1 MMHRK
6 LMLLL
11 AALVLALPPAALAQ
25 SGGVGTTPLIR
36 LKAEAVVD
44 DTVVRLGDL
53 FDGIELPGLAETP
66 VARAPELGRE
76 IDIGARW
83 LLAVA
88 RAHDLDWQPRSR
100 FERITLR
107 RASQTIGTEEIEA
120 AVRVAL
126 EDRAM
131 DHRLEL
137 VLDNPGLSLQL
148 PGASEASLAV
158 TGLSHDPDSGRF
170 VAHIAAPANGQ
181 PFARISV
188 TGRAMQLTEV
198 PVLRRNLNPGDVIR
212 ADDIEWITLRVNR
225 LSRSTVSDQGSLIG
239 MSPRRPIRSQQI
251 IRTTDLQT
259 PIVVAKNSLV
269 TIRLQTQR
277 MELTVRGRA
286 LEDGAQADVVR
297 VMNTTS
303 NSVVNAVVIDTGTV
317 VVTPTAAA
325 GGN

>member
-1 MMHRK
+1 MHRK
-6 LMLLL
+6 LSLLL
-11 AALVLALPPAALAQ
+11 AVLVLALPPAALAQ
-25 SGGVGTTPLIR
+25 SGEVGTTPLIR
-36 LKAEAVVD
+36 LKTEAVVD
-44 DTVVRLGDL
+44 DPVVRLGDI
-53 FDGIELPGLAETP
+53 FDGIELPGLADTP

-88 RAHDLDWQPRSR
+88 RSHRLDWQPRSR

-126 EDRAM
+126 EDRAL

-148 PGASEASLAV
+148 PSSSEASLAV

-170 VAHIAAPANGQ
+170 VAHITAPANGQ

-188 TGRAMQLTEV
+188 TGRALQLTEV

-212 ADDIEWITLRVNR
+212 AGDIEWITLRANR
-225 LSRSTVSDQGSLIG
+225 MTRSTVSDQGSLIG

-277 MELTVRGRA
+277 LELSVRGRA
-286 LEDGAQADVVR
+286 LEDGAQGDVVR
-297 VMNTTS
+297 VMNITS

-317 VVTPTAAA
+317 VVTPPRV
-325 GGN
+325 GRR